1 LNDGQVSWRLIRP
14 AEHRVMPWKNGLG
27 TTAEIAVEPPG
38 ADIAGGRFLWRLS
51 IAQVDRSCAFSAFP
65 GYERTIMV
73 ISGNGMELAV
83 GGRAA
88 ARLDRPYQPLVFSG
102 DDAADCRLIDG
113 SIRDFNLM
121 VDRVR
126 LTARLAVV
134 RPGPSPER
142 HGFAGATGL
151 IHCLSGTVAV
161 GGVSDCPPLAEGDT
175 LRLAD
180 GSGKAFGLTLSG
192 GNNAVAALIELRDH

>member
-1 LNDGQVSWRLIRP
+1 LSDGQVSWRLIRP

-27 TTAEIAVEPPG
+27 TTTEIAIEPPG

-73 ISGNGMELAV
+73 ISGEGMELAV

-88 ARLDRPYQPLVFSG
+88 ICLDRLYQPLVFSG
-102 DDAADCRLIDG
+102 DDAADCRLIG
-113 SIRDFNLM
+113 GPIRDFNLM
-121 VDRVR
+121 VDRAR
-126 LTARLAVV
+126 LKARLAVV
-134 RPGPSPER
+134 RPGSRPER
-142 HGFAGATGL
+142 HGFAGVAGL

-161 GGVSDCPPLAEGDT
+161 GGLSECPPMAEGDT
-175 LRLAD
+175 LRLAK
-180 GSGKAFGLTLSG
+180 GGGQPRELSLSG
-192 GNNAVAALIELRDH
+192 GKNAVAALIELRDH